1 MPSYYLPFNGAMEI
15 RATAAVPLRADGL
28 LALTGSATLNFAT
41 PPPAAGDSTHI
52 IFAPAV
58 YFPDGQPCEIMIGN
72 AGLLRADWG
81 TVLDTNES
89 DDGDVQVES
98 DDWGTVAGVG
108 LIAQRRDVTIRCR
121 MLRSKPLPA
130 RGRVFQFRGRNFV
143 VLSVQRVTK
152 SKIAREFTVTGAR
165 WDDLG
170 GHQVEAVPDIIPGWN
185 G

>member
-1 MPSYYLPFNGAMEI
+1 MAAFFLPFNGYMEI
-15 RATAAVPLRADGL
+15 RATAAVPLRVDGL
-28 LALTGSATLNFAT
+28 LALTGSASLRFTT
-41 PPPAAGDSTHI
+41 PAPPAGDSTHI

-58 YFPDGQPCEIMIGN
+58 YLPDGQPCEIMVGN
-72 AGLLRADWG
+72 SGLLTADWG

-89 DDGDVQVES
+89 DDGDVQVET
-98 DDWGTVAGVG
+98 DDWGTVAAVG

-130 RGRVFQFRGRNFV
+130 RGRIFTFRGRNFV
-143 VLSVQRVTK
+143 VLSVQRPTK
-152 SKIAREFTVTGAR
+152 SKTAREFTVTGAR

-170 GHQVEAVPDIIPGWN
+170 GHQVAAVPDIIPGWN